1 MWARTLKLIS
11 PPESVL
17 FKTKPDITRASRL
30 IRLSTSPLFSDWSNR
45 MPKPAGE
52 NWDEGCDSDTGDEG
66 SIPEEDEFTDLVDKE
81 FATRYTKF
89 LGRNLM

>member
-1 MWARTLKLIS
+1 
-11 PPESVL
+11 
-17 FKTKPDITRASRL
+17 
-30 IRLSTSPLFSDWSNR
+30 

-52 NWDEGCDSDTGDEG
+52 NWDEGCDSDPGDEG

>member
-11 PPESVL
+11 PSESVL

-30 IRLSTSPLFSDWSNR
+30 IRLSTVSPIFGLESPHAKASR
-45 MPKPAGE
+45 RK
-52 NWDEGCDSDTGDEG
+52 WDEGCDSDPGDEG

-81 FATRYTKF
+81 PATRYTKF
-89 LGRNLM
+89 LGLNLM